1 MATHAHSDL
10 HLVTY
15 SDGGARG
22 NPGPAGAGF
31 VVKIKNGHTLLKQGI
46 YLGERT
52 NNQAEY
58 VGLYKAIE
66 KSLEFSPASI
76 TCYLDSLLAVKQMKG
91 EFKIK
96 EPTLKNLAAQIHSI
110 RGNTPVEFIHVR
122 RELNKEADAMANL
135 AMDKGKQMG
144 DSFVTLRAEV

>member
-1 MATHAHSDL
+1 MTSTHSDV
-10 HLVTY
+10 HLETY

-31 VVKIKNGHTLLKQGI
+31 VVQKKNGEVLLKQGI

-58 VGLYKAIE
+58 VALYKAIE
-66 KSLEFSPASI
+66 KSLQFSPASI

-96 EPTLKNLAAQIHSI
+96 EPTLKNIAAQIHALM
-110 RGNTPVEFIHVR
+110 GTVPVSFVHVP
-122 RELNKEADAMANL
+122 REKNKDADALANL
-135 AMDKGKQMG
+135 AMDKGKQIG
-144 DSFVTLRAEV
+144 DSFVTLRAEL